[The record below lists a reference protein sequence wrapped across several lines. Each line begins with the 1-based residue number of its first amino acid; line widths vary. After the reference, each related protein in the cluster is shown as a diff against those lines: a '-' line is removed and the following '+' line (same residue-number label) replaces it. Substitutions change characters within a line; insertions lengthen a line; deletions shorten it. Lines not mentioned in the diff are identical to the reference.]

1 MNDATYQRAIECA
14 AKLTRDECEESPSDV
29 VITLLAATFCRTSED
44 VGNDVTTLIAEQ
56 LASEA
61 EAAAEAAA
69 EAERDDNCG
78 GGVDERGCYCG
89 RCYVSRAEAARRR
102 RGNDEGDAAFDSW
115 RDDRSDP

>member
-29 VITLLAATFCRTSED
+29 VITLLAAVFCRPSED
-44 VGNDVTTLIAEQ
+44 VDNDVATLIAEQ

-61 EAAAEAAA
+61 EAAAEA
-69 EAERDDNCG
+69 ERYDNCG

-89 RCYVSRAEAARRR
+89 KCYVSRAEAARRR
-102 RGNDEGDAAFDSW
+102 RDDDDGDAAFDSW
-115 RDDRSDP
+115 RDDRGDP

>member
-29 VITLLAATFCRTSED
+29 VITLLAAVFCRPSEGVDDD
-44 VGNDVTTLIAEQ
+44 VSTLIAEQ
-56 LASEA
+56 LASEV
-61 EAAAEAAA
+61 EAAA

-89 RCYVSRAEAARRR
+89 KCNVSRAEWARRR
-102 RGNDEGDAAFDSW
+102 RNEDDGDAAFDSW
-115 RDDRSDP
+115 RDDRGEQ